1 VNLLTQGVR
10 QVIGLDPS
18 SRLLEM
24 VRRTGL
30 SRQAKAIEADL
41 GPVRYLSSLVG
52 PTDETTMRLF
62 ILAVALLLD
71 PAAVLLLLVATK
83 C

>member
-1 VNLLTQGVR
+1 MNLLTQGVR

-30 SRQAKAIEADL
+30 SRQAKAIEAEGQAL
-41 GPVRYLSSLVG
+41 GVVNVDG
-52 PTDETTMRLF
+52 
-62 ILAVALLLD
+62 
-71 PAAVLLLLVATK
+71 
-83 C
+83 